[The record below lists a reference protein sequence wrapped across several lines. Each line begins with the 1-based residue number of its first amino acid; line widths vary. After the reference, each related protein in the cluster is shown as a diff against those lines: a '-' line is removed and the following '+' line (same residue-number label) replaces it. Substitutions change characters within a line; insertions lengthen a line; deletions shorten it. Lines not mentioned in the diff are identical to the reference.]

1 VDVAAELVVLGDQLL
16 DLFVRNFA
24 KDWDDCLHN
33 SFIPDETNDHSFLF
47 SHENIED
54 KVLLSPFDQ
63 EVLFCFV
70 LYSSHSFC
78 RGYDLLFYVVQ
89 IFESI

>member
-24 KDWDDCLHN
+24 KNWDDCLHDG
-33 SFIPDETNDHSFLF
+33 FIPDEANDHSFLF

-63 EVLFCFV
+63 KVLFCFV
-70 LYSSHSFC
+70 LDPSHSFPV
-78 RGYDLLFYVVQ
+78 GYDLLFYVVQ
-89 IFESI
+89 IFASV